1 MERYTDGVKCPE
13 CGGEIVWDDTYDYEV
28 QDDRYISMRTGTCEM
43 CQLTVDYNVIY
54 PFKDR
59 QVVIVDTYREE

>member
-13 CGGEIVWDDTYDYEV
+13 CGGEVVWDDTYDYEV
-28 QDDRYISMRTGTCEM
+28 QDDRYVSLRTGTCEM

-54 PFKDR
+54 PFKER
-59 QVVIVDTYREE
+59 QVVVVESYRN

>member
-13 CGGEIVWDDTYDYEV
+13 CGGEVVWDDTYDYEV
-28 QDDRYISMRTGTCEM
+28 LSDRYVSLRTGTCEM
-43 CQLTVDYNVIY
+43 CQLTVEYNVIY

-59 QVVIVDTYREE
+59 QIVIVENYKF